1 MKNKLFFCIGFI
13 VSIFFLTIGTHS
25 VSADSSRFSYETNSS
40 GNKIVDGVANGDTYN
55 YGYQNTAEIPVDS
68 EGFINYQ
75 DQAYLKKTVAENP
88 SKQGLFDVTLDIKG
102 NQITYP
108 LDIVLVI
115 DYSSSMNGEKLANVL
130 KGLQEFG
137 NELGSSLSNGNVKI
151 GIVAY
156 NRYVYETNG
165 FTNNLA
171 DLENFLRNTAESHTG
186 TFMQKGL
193 IAGDNLLK
201 NQGRPEAGKMMVHIG
216 DSSANRSYLPSE
228 NAEIYNNTG
237 EIIDYNGFHTAAYYK
252 DFQTASEK
260 FNTSDN
266 ISDTNGTLVEK
277 SVVTDATLGTAVAI
291 KETGVQL
298 YSIGTAPTSRGE
310 YIARNLASSEKNYHS
325 IDENLTELGEALKG
339 IANAVD
345 NTIPNGTVSDP
356 MGQGIL
362 LQGSGNFNSDAYTLK
377 GWRKNAENEWVPA
390 DDLITNVA
398 INENNQVITLS
409 NISLGSNE
417 RITLTYSIR
426 IDTESSDFRGEYWYL
441 CNQRTTLDPTGDGNL
456 LDFPI
461 PSIKA
466 PKVQL
471 GVEKKWENAT
481 EDLIPNQIDYQIK
494 RSPLVN
500 QQAWNVSPTLSLTKE
515 NGFKTKISNISIDG
529 KTSDLPLY
537 NNAGETIA
545 YTIQEVNIPEGFET
559 SLNQENNQ
567 FTLTNTYKDTTPSTT
582 EPSTTEPSTTE
593 PSTTE
598 PSTTDPSTTESSTT
612 EPSTT
617 EPSTTDPSTTTS
629 STTKPSTSVKSSE
642 DSTSGTTSTTKKSQS
657 SDSSSTTSNV
667 LTKTTPS
674 SNAQKQYPK
683 TNDSKSSLLWV
694 IFGISLFG
702 TAGYLLKKMW

>member
-1 MKNKLFFCIGFI
+1 MRSFNMKNKLFFCIGFI

-25 VSADSSRFSYETNSS
+25 VSVDTNRFSYETNSS
-40 GNKIVDGVANGDTYN
+40 GNKIADGVADGDTYN

-165 FTNNLA
+165 FTNNLD
-171 DLENFLRNTAESHTG
+171 DLENFLRNIAESHTG

-193 IAGDNLLK
+193 IAGDTLLK
-201 NQGRPEAGKMMVHIG
+201 NQGRPEAEKMMVHIG

-228 NAEIYNNTG
+228 NAQTYNNTG
-237 EIIDYNGFHTAAYYK
+237 EIIDYNGFHTAIYYK
-252 DFQTASEK
+252 DFQTNSEK

-356 MGQGIL
+356 LGQGIL

-377 GWRKNAENEWVPA
+377 GWRKNAENEWVSA

-398 INENNQVITLS
+398 VNENNQVITLS

-426 IDTESSDFRGEYWYL
+426 IDTESSDFRGEYW

-567 FTLTNTYKDTTPSTT
+567 FTLTNTYKDITPSTT
-582 EPSTTEPSTTE
+582 EPSTTT
-593 PSTTE
+593 
-598 PSTTDPSTTESSTT
+598 
-612 EPSTT
+612 
-617 EPSTTDPSTTTS
+617 PSTTTS

-642 DSTSGTTSTTKKSQS
+642 ESTSGTTSTTKKSQS

-667 LTKTTPS
+667 LTKTIPS
-674 SNAQKQYPK
+674 SNTQKQYPK
-683 TNDSKSSLLWV
+683 TNDSKSSFLWV

>member
-1 MKNKLFFCIGFI
+1 MRSFNMKNKLIFCIGLI

-25 VSADSSRFSYETNSS
+25 VSADTNRFSYETNSS
-40 GNKIVDGVANGDTYN
+40 GNKIADGVADGDTYN

-75 DQAYLKKTVAENP
+75 DQAYLKKTVTENP

-102 NQITYP
+102 NQITRP

-130 KGLQEFG
+130 KGLQEFE

-165 FTNNLA
+165 FTNNLD

-201 NQGRPEAGKMMVHIG
+201 NQGRPEAEKMMVHIG

-228 NAEIYNNTG
+228 NAQTYNNTG
-237 EIIDYNGFHTAAYYK
+237 EIVDYNGFHTATYYK
-252 DFQTASEK
+252 DFQTKSEK
-260 FNTSDN
+260 FNTSDDIKDSN
-266 ISDTNGTLVEK
+266 ATLVEK

-310 YIARNLASSEKNYHS
+310 YIARNLASNEKNYHS

-345 NTIPNGTVSDP
+345 NTIPHGTVSDP
-356 MGQGIL
+356 MGKDIL
-362 LQGSGNFNSDAYTLK
+362 LQGSGNFTPDAYTLK
-377 GWRKNAENEWVPA
+377 GWRKNTENQWVPA
-390 DDLITNVA
+390 DDLVKNVGV
-398 INENNQVITLS
+398 NENNQVISLS
-409 NISLGSNE
+409 NVSLGSDE

-471 GVEKKWENAT
+471 GVEKKWKNAT
-481 EDLIPNQIDYQIK
+481 EDLIPNKIDFQIK
-494 RSPLVN
+494 RSPIVT
-500 QQAWNVSPTLSLTKE
+500 QQAWTVSPTLSLTKE
-515 NGFKTKISNISIDG
+515 NGFKTTISSLSIDG

-582 EPSTTEPSTTE
+582 EPSTTA
-593 PSTTE
+593 
-598 PSTTDPSTTESSTT
+598 SSTSD
-612 EPSTT
+612 EG
-617 EPSTTDPSTTTS
+617 
-629 STTKPSTSVKSSE
+629 STS
-642 DSTSGTTSTTKKSQS
+642 DTTSTTKKVQS

-674 SNAQKQYPK
+674 GGTQKQYPK
-683 TNDSKSSLLWV
+683 TNDSKSSFLWV
-694 IFGISLFG
+694 AFGLGLFG

>member
-1 MKNKLFFCIGFI
+1 MRSFNMKNKLFFCIGFI

-25 VSADSSRFSYETNSS
+25 VSVDTNRFSYETNSS
-40 GNKIVDGVANGDTYN
+40 GNKIADGVADGDTYN

-165 FTNNLA
+165 FTNNLD
-171 DLENFLRNTAESHTG
+171 DLENFLRNIAESHTG

-193 IAGDNLLK
+193 IAGDTLLK
-201 NQGRPEAGKMMVHIG
+201 NQGRPEAEKMMVHIG

-228 NAEIYNNTG
+228 NAQTYNNTG
-237 EIIDYNGFHTAAYYK
+237 EIIDYNGFHTAIYYK
-252 DFQTASEK
+252 DFQTNSEK

-356 MGQGIL
+356 LGQGIL

-377 GWRKNAENEWVPA
+377 GWRKNAENEWVSA

-398 INENNQVITLS
+398 VNENNQVITLS

-500 QQAWNVSPTLSLTKE
+500 QQAWNVPPTLSLTKE

-567 FTLTNTYKDTTPSTT
+567 FTLTNTYKDITPSTT
-582 EPSTTEPSTTE
+582 EPSTTT
-593 PSTTE
+593 
-598 PSTTDPSTTESSTT
+598 
-612 EPSTT
+612 
-617 EPSTTDPSTTTS
+617 PSTTTS

-642 DSTSGTTSTTKKSQS
+642 ESTSGTTSTTKKSQS
-657 SDSSSTTSNV
+657 SDSSSTTSV

-674 SNAQKQYPK
+674 SNSQKQYPK
-683 TNDSKSSLLWV
+683 TNDSKSSFLWV